1 VGIQWW
7 GMSNQNDY
15 ETLGIAADAS
25 FEAIQAARTQMAKQ
39 HAADPMKL
47 QAIEKAYDALLME
60 RLRLRQE
67 GKIAVPDGVRFAE
80 NQVAAPKSN
89 GPSISLPTWNAKFS
103 ATPQLWDWLA
113 PSITYLSLIGLAI
126 ATPAATQTLLG
137 IGTGAA
143 IFFVYR
149 KQNRILW
156 AIVFAFAGLLLGSAI
171 GLPIAKLV
179 VAQLPTL
186 KLALGAVASWVAL
199 GILWLVSVLLK

>member
-1 VGIQWW
+1 
-7 GMSNQNDY
+7 
-15 ETLGIAADAS
+15 
-25 FEAIQAARTQMAKQ
+25 
-39 HAADPMKL
+39 
-47 QAIEKAYDALLME
+47 
-60 RLRLRQE
+60 
-67 GKIAVPDGVRFAE
+67 VPDGVRFAE

-137 IGTGAA
+137 IGTGSA
-143 IFFVYR
+143 IFFIYR

-156 AIVFAFAGLLLGSAI
+156 AIGFAFAGLILGSAI

-186 KLALGAVASWVAL
+186 KLVLGAVASWVAL

>member
-1 VGIQWW
+1 
-7 GMSNQNDY
+7 MSNQSDY
-15 ETLGIAADAS
+15 ETLGIAANAS
-25 FEAIQAARTQMAKQ
+25 FEEIQAARTQMAKQ
-39 HAADPMKL
+39 HATDPTKL

-80 NQVAAPKSN
+80 NKVAAPKSS
-89 GPSISLPTWNAKFS
+89 GPSFSLPTWKADFS
-103 ATPQLWDWLA
+103 DTPQLWDWLA
-113 PSITYLSLIGLAI
+113 PSITYLGLIGLSI
-126 ATPAATQTLLG
+126 AAPAAMQTLVG

-156 AIVFAFAGLLLGSAI
+156 AIGFAFAGLLLGSTI

-179 VAQLPTL
+179 LTQLPTL
-186 KLALGAVASWVAL
+186 KLALGAVTGWVTL
-199 GILWLVSVLLK
+199 MILWLVSVLLK

>member
-1 VGIQWW
+1 
-7 GMSNQNDY
+7 MSNQNDY